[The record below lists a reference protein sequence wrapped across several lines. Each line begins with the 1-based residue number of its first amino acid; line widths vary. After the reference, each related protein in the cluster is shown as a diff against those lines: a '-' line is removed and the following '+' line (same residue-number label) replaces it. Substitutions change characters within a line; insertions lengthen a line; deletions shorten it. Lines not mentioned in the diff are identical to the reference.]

1 MKSAVADSKKYAAG
15 WLIIGMAVAVGV
27 YSYFRSHQ
35 EGVILSPLVALF
47 GWSFMREAKRK
58 KVEPPHLHGLRWFHV
73 LGVTVVV
80 AASVVLIYRATV
92 R

>member
-1 MKSAVADSKKYAAG
+1 MKSTVADPKKYAAG
-15 WLIIGMAVAVGV
+15 WLIIGIAVDVGV

-47 GWSFMREAKRK
+47 GWSFMGDAKRK
-58 KVEPPHLHGLRWFHV
+58 KEEPPHLPGLRWYHV
-73 LGVTVVV
+73 LVVTVVV

-92 R
+92 